1 VDLFE
6 ELSHKLDYLSND
18 LLETIQRAYQIAK
31 NAHQGQ
37 LRTAGDPYITHP
49 LAVAG
54 ILADMHMDQ
63 PTLIAALLHDVI
75 EDTPVTKEELTQ
87 QFGAEVSELVDGVSK
102 LTQIEFSNKAEAH
115 AENFRKM
122 VLAMARD
129 IRVII
134 IKLADRLHNM
144 RTLEPLPLPKQRR
157 IARETLDIFA
167 PLANRLGMHEISL
180 ELEELSFARLYPL
193 RYRVLEKAIADI
205 RGNRKEIMGE
215 IQAKLTEGLKKS
227 QLLYYEITGRA
238 KHLYSIYKK
247 MRGKHTAF
255 EDIMDVYAFRV
266 VVDSVDSCYRALGV
280 AHSLYKPIPERF
292 KDYIAIPK
300 ANGYQSLHTTLF
312 GAHGLPIEIQIRTR
326 EMEQMAS
333 SGIAA
338 HWLYKLGE
346 EAAGK
351 SQLRAQRWVKNLL
364 EMQQRTGSSLEFIEN
379 VRIDLF
385 PDEVYVF
392 TPQGDIMELP
402 IHATP
407 VDFAY
412 AVHTDVGNTC
422 VAARIDR
429 QLAPIS
435 TPLISGQTVEIITA
449 PGARPNPAWLR
460 FVTTAKARSGI
471 RHFIKTQQRA
481 ESIVLGEQLLNKA
494 LAKFGLT
501 VKKLPA
507 TSVELILQEMKFPTV
522 EDLLEDI
529 GLGNRIAL
537 LVANRLLA
545 MMEQK
550 ETHVGEIPEPTP
562 LIIHGTEG
570 MVVNF
575 ASCCYP
581 IPGDAIVGV
590 LSTGQG
596 IIVHIEHC
604 PHIAKLRRYPERWVP
619 VRWAEQ
625 VQGEFMV
632 PIRLE
637 IINQRGVLANLA
649 LVISQA
655 GGNIDDI
662 NVDERGKQHYLVTIK
677 LLVQDRVHLANI
689 LRQLRRLKQII
700 KITRGKL

>member
-1 VDLFE
+1 
-6 ELSHKLDYLSND
+6 
-18 LLETIQRAYQIAK
+18 
-31 NAHQGQ
+31 
-37 LRTAGDPYITHP
+37 
-49 LAVAG
+49 
-54 ILADMHMDQ
+54 
-63 PTLIAALLHDVI
+63 
-75 EDTPVTKEELTQ
+75 
-87 QFGAEVSELVDGVSK
+87 
-102 LTQIEFSNKAEAH
+102 
-115 AENFRKM
+115 
-122 VLAMARD
+122 

-144 RTLEPLPLPKQRR
+144 RTLEPLHPAKQQR

-167 PLANRLGMHEISL
+167 PLANRLGMHEMSL
-180 ELEELSFARLYPL
+180 ELEELGFARLYPL
-193 RYRVLEKAIADI
+193 RYRILQKAIADI
-205 RGNRKEIMGE
+205 RGNRVEIMDE

-227 QLLYYEITGRA
+227 QLPYYEISGRA

-247 MRGKHTAF
+247 MHGKHAAF
-255 EDIMDVYAFRV
+255 EDIMDVYAFRI

-280 AHSLYKPIPERF
+280 VHGLYKPIQERF

-326 EMEQMAS
+326 EMEHMAS

-402 IHATP
+402 GNATP

-429 QLAPIS
+429 QLASLS
-435 TPLISGQTVEIITA
+435 TPLTSGQTVEIITA
-449 PGARPNPAWLR
+449 PGARPNPTWLH
-460 FVTTAKARSGI
+460 FVTTGKARSGI

-481 ESIVLGEQLLNKA
+481 ESVALGEQLLNKA
-494 LAKFGLT
+494 LAKFGFT
-501 VKKLPA
+501 VKKLPV
-507 TSVELILQEMKFPTV
+507 TSVELILQEMKFPTL
-522 EDLLEDI
+522 EDMLEDI
-529 GLGNRIAL
+529 GLGNRVAL

-545 MMEQK
+545 IMEQK
-550 ETHVGEIPEPTP
+550 ETHADEIPEPTP

-596 IIVHIEHC
+596 IIVHVEQC
-604 PHIAKLRRYPERWVP
+604 PRIAKLRRYPERWVP

-637 IINQRGVLANLA
+637 IINQRGVLANIALA
-649 LVISQA
+649 ISEA

-662 NVDERGKQHYLVTIK
+662 NVNERSRQHYLVTIK
-677 LLVQDRVHLANI
+677 MLVQDRVHLANI
-689 LRQLRRLKQII
+689 LRKLRRLKQII
-700 KITRGKL
+700 KITRGKS

>member
-1 VDLFE
+1 VNLLK
-6 ELSHKLDYLSND
+6 ELSRKLEYLPENS
-18 LLETIQRAYQIAK
+18 LETIQRAYELAK
-31 NAHQGQ
+31 EAHQHQ
-37 LRTAGDPYITHP
+37 LRTTGEPYITHP
-49 LAVAG
+49 VAVAG
-54 ILADMHMDQ
+54 ILATMHMDQ

-75 EDTPVTKEELTQ
+75 EDTPVTKEQLEE
-87 QFGAEVSELVDGVSK
+87 QFGAEVADLVDGVSK
-102 LTQIEFSNKAEAH
+102 LTQIEFSNRAEAQ

-144 RTLEPLPLPKQRR
+144 RTLEPLHPAKQQR

-167 PLANRLGMHEISL
+167 PLANRLGMHEVSL
-180 ELEELSFARLYPL
+180 ELEELGFARLYPL
-193 RYRVLEKAIADI
+193 RYRVLQKAITSM
-205 RGNRKEIMGE
+205 RGNRKQIMEE
-215 IQAKLTEGLKKS
+215 IQAKLNDGLKKS
-227 QLLYYEITGRA
+227 HLPYYEITGRA

-247 MRGKHTAF
+247 MRGKHAAF
-255 EDIMDVYAFRV
+255 EDIHDVYAFRII
-266 VVDSVDSCYRALGV
+266 VDSVDSCYRVLGIV
-280 AHSLYKPIPERF
+280 HSLYKPIPERF

-312 GAHGLPIEIQIRTR
+312 GLQGLPIEIQIRTR
-326 EMEQMAS
+326 EMEQMAN

-338 HWLYKLGE
+338 HWLYKLGDE
-346 EAAGK
+346 VTGK
-351 SQLRAQRWVKNLL
+351 SQSRAQRWVKNLL

-385 PDEVYVF
+385 PDEIYVF

-402 IHATP
+402 SNATP

-429 QLAPIS
+429 QLASLS
-435 TPLISGQTVEIITA
+435 TPLSSGQTVEVITA
-449 PGARPNPAWLR
+449 PGARPNPTWLN
-460 FVTTAKARSGI
+460 FVTTGKARSGI
-471 RHFIKTQQRA
+471 RHFMKTQQRA
-481 ESIVLGEQLLNKA
+481 ESVALGEQLLNKS
-494 LAKFGLT
+494 LAKFHLT

-507 TSVELILQEMKFPTV
+507 TGIELILQEMKLPTL
-522 EDLLEDI
+522 EDLLEEI
-529 GLGNRIAL
+529 GLGNRVAL

-545 MMEQK
+545 LIDQK
-550 ETHVGEIPEPTP
+550 EGYIGEVPEPTP

-570 MVVNF
+570 MVVHF

-590 LSTGQG
+590 LSMGQG
-596 IIVHIEHC
+596 IIVHIEQC
-604 PHIAKLRRYPERWVP
+604 TRIEKLRRHPERWVP
-619 VRWAEQ
+619 VRWAEH
-625 VQGEFMV
+625 VEGEFMV

-637 IINQRGVLANLA
+637 IINERGILANMALA
-649 LVISQA
+649 ISQA

-662 NVDERGKQHYLVTIK
+662 NVDERGRQHYLVTMK
-677 LLVQDRVHLANI
+677 LLVGDRIHLANI
-689 LRQLRRLKQII
+689 LRQLRRIKQII
-700 KITRGKL
+700 KITRGKS